1 MITTDMISKLDKKE
15 LIILLDEN
23 KLKNI
28 NIKNVDISFL
38 SSNKIKIS
46 FKPSQIDEGNI
57 IEKIQESGTK
67 IKSIISREP
76 DLEELFLELTKKT
89 DV

>member
-1 MITTDMISKLDKKE
+1 MKKE
-15 LIILLDEN
+15 LIILLDRN

-28 NIKNVDISFL
+28 NVKNVDISFL

-57 IEKIQESGTK
+57 IEKVQESGTK

-89 DV
+89 DI